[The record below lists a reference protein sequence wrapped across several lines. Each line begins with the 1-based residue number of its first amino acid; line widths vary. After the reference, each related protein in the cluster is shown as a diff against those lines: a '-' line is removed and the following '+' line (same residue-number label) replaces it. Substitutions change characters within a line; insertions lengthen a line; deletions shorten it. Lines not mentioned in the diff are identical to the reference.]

1 MFSLPFSNQ
10 VHNPIVNVNRI
21 IHSSKSPST
30 PSNVKVVVDS
40 TDPEFRGL
48 KGIDYLYAFQVGVV
62 YWRKNTA
69 QSRLLNIK
77 YFAAKADTGT

>member
-30 PSNVKVVVDS
+30 PSNVKFVVDS
-40 TDPEFRGL
+40 TDPE
-48 KGIDYLYAFQVGVV
+48 YLYAFQVGVV